1 MRSQRM
7 EHEDIVWYVMEELV
21 AMIQGG
27 RDDLMEDL
35 WVQLRGLVVWY
46 ARRYYTR
53 ITKFDGT
60 TKGSVDIDDLT
71 QSGYLALAAAVADY
85 DASKGAFTTY
95 LHFHI
100 KKEFRNAVGR
110 SDKQL
115 RDPLNDA
122 LSLDVPVNEDDPD
135 SLTKLDFVPDQRDDI
150 ADADDRIF
158 LEELHNALE
167 RALDT
172 LPMKQAQA
180 IRSEFWDGC
189 TLKKTAEKMG
199 YSTTERVRQLRQA
212 GLQRIRNSS
221 ASKSLEQFLDDRI
234 DYYKGS
240 GLSGNAQ
247 GRRHVECLVIRR
259 EYLRLRYE
267 RIYNSINNNQSG

>member
-1 MRSQRM
+1 
-7 EHEDIVWYVMEELV
+7 MEELV

-27 RDDLMEDL
+27 RHDLMEDL
-35 WVQLRGLVVWY
+35 WLQLRGLVVWY

-71 QSGYLALAAAVADY
+71 QSGYLALADAVADY
-85 DASKGAFTTY
+85 DSTKGAFTTY

-100 KKEFRNAVGR
+100 KKEF
-110 SDKQL
+110 
-115 RDPLNDA
+115 LNDA

-135 SLTKLDFVPDQRDDI
+135 GLTKLDFVPDQRDDI
-150 ADADDRIF
+150 SDADDRIF
-158 LEELHNALE
+158 LEELHNAIE

-172 LPMKQAQA
+172 LPQKQAVA
-180 IRSEFWDGC
+180 IRSEFWDGR
-189 TLKKTAEKMG
+189 TLKETAEKMG
-199 YSTTERVRQLRQA
+199 YSTIESVRQLRQA

-221 ASKSLEQFLDDRI
+221 DGKKLEQFLDDRI

-247 GRRHVECLVIRR
+247 NRRHVECLVIRR

-267 RIYNSINNNQSG
+267 RIHDSIYNNQSG

>member
-1 MRSQRM
+1 
-7 EHEDIVWYVMEELV
+7 MEELV

-27 RDDLMEDL
+27 RHDLMEDL
-35 WVQLRGLVVWY
+35 WLQLRGLVVWY

-71 QSGYLALAAAVADY
+71 QSGYLALADAVADY
-85 DASKGAFTTY
+85 DATKGASFTTY

-100 KKEFRNAVGR
+100 KKEFRKAVGR

-135 SLTKLDFVPDQRDDI
+135 GLTKLEFVPDQRDDI
-150 ADADDRIF
+150 SDADDRIF
-158 LEELHNALE
+158 LEELHNAIE

-172 LPMKQAQA
+172 LPQKQAVA
-180 IRSEFWDGC
+180 IRSEFWDGR
-189 TLKKTAEKMG
+189 TLKETAEKMG
-199 YSTTERVRQLRQA
+199 YSTIERVRQLRQA

-221 ASKSLEQFLDDRI
+221 DGKKLEQFLDDRI
-234 DYYKGS
+234 DYYKGG
-240 GLSGNAQ
+240 GLSSCAQ
-247 GRRHVECLVIRR
+247 DRRHVECLVIRR

-267 RIYNSINNNQSG
+267 RIHDSIYNNQSG